1 MSPLRQRL
9 GFVALFA
16 ALCLPGLAVA
26 QPPPATTD
34 PALLDAEIKPL
45 ASRAL
50 LIDLVRIPA
59 GLFAVGERGILL
71 RSTDNGA
78 NWEQLRLPTRLMM
91 TSIAAADGELWV
103 AGHGGQILRSSD
115 NGESWTRQR
124 LDLWTP
130 EAESLH
136 AGAPILDLA
145 FLDARRGFAV
155 GAFGLLL
162 RTDDGGSSWTAIEL
176 PAPVAAPEAVDDAPA
191 TEASDWLFTA
201 DDLELDVE
209 TDPHLNAIAALPEGV
224 LLIAGERGAVFRSRD
239 GGGQWERLAF
249 PYDGS
254 MFGLL
259 AWPGGQVMAFGLRGN
274 AFESFDAGD
283 SWSRLD
289 TGGEITLQGGVA
301 LAGGG
306 ALLVGNEGLLLHRP
320 DAVSPFR
327 RTVFQTPAG
336 ETPVLS
342 SALPVEGGFLLIG
355 EKGVGVHAF

>member
-1 MSPLRQRL
+1 MPPLLHRL
-9 GFVALFA
+9 RPFVLSA
-16 ALCLPGLAVA
+16 ALALPGLAAA
-26 QPPPATTD
+26 QAAIPPAND
-34 PALLDAEIKPL
+34 PALLESEIKPL

-50 LIDLVRIPA
+50 LIDLVRTPA
-59 GLFAVGERGILL
+59 GIFAVGERGIVL

-78 NWEQLRLPTRLMM
+78 SWEQLPLPTRLMM

-115 NGESWTRQR
+115 HGDSWTRQR
-124 LDLWTP
+124 IDLWTP

-136 AGAPILDLA
+136 AGAPILDLT

-155 GAFGLLL
+155 GGFGLLL
-162 RTDDGGSSWTAIEL
+162 RTEDGGLTWTPLAL
-176 PAPVAAPEAVDDAPA
+176 PAPAAVAVEPAPA
-191 TEASDWLFTA
+191 ADANDWLFTV
-201 DDLELDVE
+201 DELELDEE
-209 TDPHLNAIAALPEGV
+209 TDPHLNAIVATPEGV
-224 LLIAGERGAVFRSRD
+224 LLIAGERGAMFRSTD
-239 GGGQWERLAF
+239 GGTRWERLDF

-259 AWPGGQVMAFGLRGN
+259 AWPGGQVLAFGLRGHV
-274 AFESFDAGD
+274 FESFDAGD

-327 RTVFQTPAG
+327 QALFQTPAG

-342 SALPVEGGFLLIG
+342 AALPVEGGFLLIG

>member
-1 MSPLRQRL
+1 MSPLFHRL
-9 GFVALFA
+9 RPLALLVALG
-16 ALCLPGLAVA
+16 LPVSAIAEAVDPQA
-26 QPPPATTD
+26 ND
-34 PALLDAEIKPL
+34 PAFLQSELKPL

-50 LIDLVRIPA
+50 LIDLIRTPA
-59 GLFAVGERGILL
+59 GIFAVGERGILL

-78 NWEQLRLPTRLMM
+78 SWQQLRLPTRLMM

-115 NGESWTRQR
+115 QGETWTRQR
-124 LDLWTP
+124 VDLWTP
-130 EAESLH
+130 EALDLN

-145 FLDARRGFAV
+145 FLDANRGFAV

-162 RTDDGGSSWTAIEL
+162 RTVDGGQNWEPIAL
-176 PAPVAAPEAVDDAPA
+176 PAPPEEAEPVVAADEQ
-191 TEASDWLFTA
+191 TNDWLFSA
-201 DDLELDVE
+201 EDLELDEE
-209 TDPHLNAIAALPEGV
+209 TDPHLNAIAVTSEGALF
-224 LLIAGERGAVFRSRD
+224 IAGERGALFRSRD
-239 GGGQWERLAF
+239 GGAQWERLDF

-259 AWPGGQVMAFGLRGN
+259 SWPGGQILAFGLRGN
-274 AFESFDAGD
+274 AFESFDDGA

-306 ALLVGNEGLLLHRP
+306 ALLVGNEGRMLRRS
-320 DAVSPFR
+320 DAASPLQSQ
-327 RTVFQTPAG
+327 VFETAAG
-336 ETPVLS
+336 ETPALS
-342 SALPVEGGFLLIG
+342 GALPVEGGFILIG